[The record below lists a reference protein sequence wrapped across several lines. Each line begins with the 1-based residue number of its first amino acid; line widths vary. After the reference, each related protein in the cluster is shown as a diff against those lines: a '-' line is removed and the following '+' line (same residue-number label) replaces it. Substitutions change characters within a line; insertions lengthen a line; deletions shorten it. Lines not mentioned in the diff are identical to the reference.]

1 MSVIVYGP
9 GGEKLVEPRDLAG
22 VLKGDWYLSRK
33 DIPVGTPVE
42 TKKKV
47 ETPMEVKAQPL
58 KQLNLDALSDDEVRL
73 TAKNLSIPNWYNK
86 GIEKLKGEI
95 RAS

>member
-9 GGEKLVEPRDLAG
+9 GGTKLVEPRNLSSE
-22 VLKGDWYLSRK
+22 LKGDWYLSR
-33 DIPVGTPVE
+33 DEIPSGKSTEPTPKKEVE
-42 TKKKV
+42 AK
-47 ETPMEVKAQPL
+47 PL
-58 KQLNLDALSDDEVRL
+58 KKLNLDELSDDEVRL
-73 TAKNLSIPNWYNK
+73 TAKNLDISNWYNK